1 MELRTAELAAAR
13 ELVGGITEEARRLGE
28 ASDLSKR
35 EADEARKSL
44 EAHSAEIEHLR
55 GQLEAQRAET
65 AAARETATRDAAEA
79 DRRLR
84 DALEEARAGGEAAAQ
99 EQVRQERDRVAEEIA
114 EIDRE
119 LRAKDNSLALVRE
132 AMELQAKKAKEENRR
147 LLASQNEVAESR
159 LREVSMLSSQEA
171 EKGREALRIHVAEIE
186 HLREQLEA
194 QRAETEAARENATR
208 DAAEANRRLRD
219 ALAEAHAGGEA
230 AAQEQLRQQR
240 QRLVEEAAEADRV
253 LRAKYDRLALDR
265 EEIELKAKQAE
276 EENRRKLAS
285 QQEAAEERLR
295 EELDLHA
302 KEAEEARERLDLKH
316 REAARLA
323 AERIA
328 VSFREREAET
338 EEARQRAARD
348 RELLQGKVEDK
359 ERELIGILEVR
370 DGEVVTLKGQL
381 RALGR

>member
-1 MELRTAELAAAR
+1 MY
-13 ELVGGITEEARRLGE
+13 
-28 ASDLSKR
+28 KR
-35 EADEARKSL
+35 
-44 EAHSAEIEHLR
+44 
-55 GQLEAQRAET
+55 Q
-65 AAARETATRDAAEA
+65 
-79 DRRLR
+79 
-84 DALEEARAGGEAAAQ
+84 
-99 EQVRQERDRVAEEIA
+99 
-114 EIDRE
+114 
-119 LRAKDNSLALVRE
+119 
-132 AMELQAKKAKEENRR
+132 
-147 LLASQNEVAESR
+147 
-159 LREVSMLSSQEA
+159 
-171 EKGREALRIHVAEIE
+171 
-186 HLREQLEA
+186 
-194 QRAETEAARENATR
+194 
-208 DAAEANRRLRD
+208 LRD